1 MQVNTVPIQH
11 ELILLFVSFFYL
23 SFHFYR
29 SKDLFDVTYDS
40 STTLSDFE
48 IYCELAD
55 LAETLLNF
63 KEVTVFAPT
72 NEAFKT
78 FETSIAPLVAT
89 NLLTGEDTAIW
100 KDHLEDLLKYHVLP
114 VAVPSLNITDGSTT
128 NETTVNAKAID
139 FTVKAAILGDTGIFV
154 NTDAEVVEADI
165 DIINGLVHV
174 IGNVLLPSWVSKS
187 IMDIANA
194 KTETA
199 SSPADENLVT
209 LVAKL
214 LALEDAELPAVLS
227 APGAYTVFAPT
238 STAFLADIND
248 GIDLSPDQLSSILNY
263 HVVEGIYSETDLL
276 LDGLTLT
283 TLQGET
289 LTFKISTAVAVNNG
303 KTMVNEKYII
313 TPNIL
318 ANNGIVHV
326 IDGVLIPDG

>member
-1 MQVNTVPIQH
+1 MQVQFNTVPIQH

-29 SKDLFDVTYDS
+29 SKDLFDVTYEAI
-40 STTLSDFE
+40 TTLSDFE
-48 IYCELAD
+48 IYCKLAD

-63 KEVTVFAPT
+63 KEITVFAPS

-89 NLLTGEDTAIW
+89 NLLTGRDTAMW

-114 VAVPSLNITDGSTT
+114 VAVPSLNITNGSTT
-128 NETTVNAKAID
+128 NETTVNAKAIA

-165 DIINGLVHV
+165 DIINGLVYV
-174 IGNVLLPSWVSKS
+174 IDDVLLPSWVSKS
-187 IMDIANA
+187 IMDVAEENPSAN
-194 KTETA
+194 
-199 SSPADENLVT
+199 NLVT
-209 LVAKL
+209 LVRL
-214 LALEDAELPAVLS
+214 LEDAELDSTLS
-227 APGAYTVFAPT
+227 APGSYTVFAPT
-238 STAFLADIND
+238 SAAFLVDIND
-248 GIDLSPDQLSSILNY
+248 GIDLSPAQLSSVLNY
-263 HVVEGIYSETDLL
+263 HVVEGLYPESALV
-276 LDGLTLT
+276 DGLTLT

-289 LTFKISTAVAVNNG
+289 LIFTSRTDDNG
-303 KTMVNEKYII
+303 TTMVNDENIV